1 MSKII
6 EDTYEQAIIEKLQEL
21 DYEYLCGYD
30 VVRKSNNASDV
41 FLEDVLYDSLR
52 KINKD
57 VPEAAINELI
67 SKIKNVNEGDL
78 ISRNIIF
85 TDYLQSGVP
94 VKYFDGKEN
103 RTDILKLID
112 YKNPLNNTF
121 YVVNQW
127 TFHEYET
134 KRPDI
139 VIFVNGMPLVLF
151 ELKTP
156 AKEKVDTE
164 DAYKQVRNY
173 LQVIPSFFVPN
184 VFVVLSDLAD
194 TKVGTITA
202 PEDRFVHWKT
212 VDGSYEENRA
222 DYKTMI
228 KGMCAKER
236 LLDIIQNFIC
246 FNIEQKNTFKILS
259 GYHQYFAV
267 HKAIERTIKAEKT
280 DGKAGVFWHSQGS
293 GKSLSMVFYS
303 HLLQSCMDAPT
314 IVVIT
319 DRNDLDDQLYGQFSK
334 CSKFIRQTPIK
345 AESRAHLKS
354 LLENR
359 KAGGIIFSTIQKF
372 LESGE
377 TLSDRRNIVVMADEA
392 HRSQYGI
399 EKRIDANTGK
409 IKYGAAGWLRKS
421 LPHASFIGF
430 TGTPIEEK
438 DKNTKEIFGDYID
451 IYDMTQA
458 VEDGATKPVYYESR
472 VVTLKLD
479 ERKLNELDAL
489 YEEEAKVSNVYSID
503 QSKHDQ
509 ATLDAILG
517 ADETIHSL
525 CVDIVHHYE
534 KNRANLLSGKA
545 LIVAY
550 SRNCAIKIY
559 KKLLELR
566 EEWTNKIAVVMTGN
580 NQDPEEWHEIV
591 GTDARRKELAT
602 QFKDENSEL
611 KIAIVV
617 DMWLTG
623 FDVPSLSTM
632 YIFKP
637 MRGHNLMQAIARV
650 NRVCRD
656 KEGGLVVDYIGIAT
670 ALKRAMS
677 DYTKRDRKRFGDMD
691 VAKTAYPEFQNR
703 MSACRDYLH
712 LFPYME
718 TLKGGKS
725 SEIMDAILDAADML
739 LDKDKEKDRD
749 DFIKQCKLM
758 EQAFSLCKSLTS
770 DNEQLE
776 SSYFSSVKATVL
788 KQIFVPWKKDNDQKR
803 RPMSLAE
810 LNKRIAEIVG
820 NSVRSEGVINL
831 FDDRTIEFSLFDE
844 NFLKEVAG
852 MKQKNIAI
860 EALKRVIAGKISA
873 FRRES
878 VVSSEKF
885 SEMLQKCVNSYLNGM
900 ITSAEVIEEMLK
912 LSKAMI
918 QNQSELE
925 KLGLNKDEIA
935 FYEAL
940 CKPENIKD
948 FYENEELIALT
959 RELTDSLR
967 RNNTVDW
974 TKKESARA
982 KMRML
987 IKRLLKK
994 YKYPPEEEQDA
1005 INTVM
1010 QQCELWSDN
1019 HVPEEANNG

>member
-6 EDTYEQAIIEKLQEL
+6 EDTFEQAVIETLQDL

-30 VVRKSNNASDV
+30 VERKTKNASDV
-41 FLEDVLYDSLR
+41 FLEDVLFNSLKR
-52 KINKD
+52 INKGA
-57 VPEAAINELI
+57 PNSAIDELI
-67 SKIKNVNEGDL
+67 EKIKNVNDGDL
-78 ISRNIIF
+78 VSRNIIF
-85 TDYLQSGVP
+85 NDYLQSGVP
-94 VKYFDGKEN
+94 VKYFDGKET
-103 RTDILKLID
+103 RSDILKLLD
-112 YKNPLNNTF
+112 FKNPSNNTF
-121 YVVNQW
+121 HVVNQW
-127 TFHEYET
+127 TYHEYET
-134 KRPDI
+134 KRPDV

-156 AKEKVDTE
+156 SNENVDTGN
-164 DAYKQVRNY
+164 AYKQIRNY
-173 LQVIPSFFVPN
+173 LKVIPSFFVPN

-194 TKVGTITA
+194 TKVGTITS

-212 VDGSYEENRA
+212 VDGSYEENRS
-222 DYKTMI
+222 DYKTMLN
-228 KGMCAKER
+228 GMCTKER
-236 LLDIIQNFIC
+236 LLDIIQNFVC

-267 HKAIERTIKAEKT
+267 HKAIERTITAEQT
-280 DGKAGVFWHSQGS
+280 DGKAGVFWHTQGS

-303 HLLQSCMDAPT
+303 HLLQSSINEPT

-319 DRNDLDDQLYGQFSK
+319 DRNDLDDQLFGQFSR
-334 CSKFIRQTPIK
+334 CSQFIRQTPVK
-345 AESRAHLKS
+345 AESRENLKQ

-372 LESGE
+372 LESGKS
-377 TLSDRRNIVVMADEA
+377 LSDRRNIIVMADEA

-399 EKRIDANTGK
+399 EKRIDAKTGK

-438 DKNTKEIFGDYID
+438 DKNTQEIFGDYID

-472 VVTLKLD
+472 VVSLKLD
-479 ERKLNELDAL
+479 EKLLNELDTL
-489 YEEEAKVSNVYSID
+489 YDAQAELSNEFSID
-503 QSKHDQ
+503 QSKRDQ
-509 ATLDAILG
+509 ATLDAVLG
-517 ADETIHSL
+517 ADETIDSL
-525 CVDIVHHYE
+525 CKDIVTHYE

-550 SRNCAIKIY
+550 SRPCAIKIY

-566 EEWTNKIAVVMTGN
+566 ENWKNKIAVVMTGN
-580 NQDPEEWHEIV
+580 NQDPEEWHDIV
-591 GTDARRKELAT
+591 GTDSRKKELAV
-602 QFKDENSEL
+602 QFKDESSEL

-656 KEGGLVVDYIGIAT
+656 KEGGLIVDYIGIAT
-670 ALKRAMS
+670 ALKRAMN
-677 DYTKRDRKRFGDMD
+677 DYTKRDRKRFSDMD

-703 MSACRDYLH
+703 ISACRDYLH
-712 LFPYME
+712 LFPYMDA
-718 TLKGGKS
+718 LKSGKS
-725 SEIMDAILDAADML
+725 SQIMDAILDGADLL
-739 LDKDKEKDRD
+739 LDKNKEKEKA
-749 DFIKQCKLM
+749 DFIKQSKLM
-758 EQAFSLCKSLTS
+758 EQAFTLCKSLTS

-776 SSYFSSVKATVL
+776 CSYFISVKATIL
-788 KQIFVPWKKDNDQKR
+788 KQMFILLDGGKRPDR

-810 LNKRIAEIVG
+810 LNKHIAEIVG
-820 NSVRSEGVINL
+820 SSVQSEGVINL
-831 FDDRTIEFSLFDE
+831 FDDRKIEFSLFDE

-852 MKQKNIAI
+852 MKQKNLAI
-860 EALKRVIAGKISA
+860 EALKRLIAGKISA
-873 FRRES
+873 FRNES
-878 VVSSEKF
+878 VVASEKF

-912 LSKAMI
+912 LSREMI
-918 QNQSELE
+918 SNQSELE

-940 CKPENIKD
+940 CKPEHIKD
-948 FYENEELIALT
+948 FYENDELIALT

-1019 HVPEEANNG
+1019 HVPEEN